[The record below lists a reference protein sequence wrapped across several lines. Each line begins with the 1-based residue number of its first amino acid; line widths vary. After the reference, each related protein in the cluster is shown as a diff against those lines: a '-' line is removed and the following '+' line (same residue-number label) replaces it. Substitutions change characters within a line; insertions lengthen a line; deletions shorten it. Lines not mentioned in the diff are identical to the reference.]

1 MWFEIPSHN
10 KKLEGKKMNE
20 LLFLVE
26 MILVFVMVVLA
37 KKFFGKEGLFI
48 WIAIA
53 SILANIQVTRVL
65 IYLELVQ
72 LLEMYYFHQIF

>member
-1 MWFEIPSHN
+1 
-10 KKLEGKKMNE
+10 MNE

-37 KKFFGKEGLFI
+37 KKFFGKQGLFI

-53 SILANIQVTRVL
+53 SILANIQVTKSINIFGISATLGNVL
-65 IYLELVQ
+65 
-72 LLEMYYFHQIF
+72 FSSNF